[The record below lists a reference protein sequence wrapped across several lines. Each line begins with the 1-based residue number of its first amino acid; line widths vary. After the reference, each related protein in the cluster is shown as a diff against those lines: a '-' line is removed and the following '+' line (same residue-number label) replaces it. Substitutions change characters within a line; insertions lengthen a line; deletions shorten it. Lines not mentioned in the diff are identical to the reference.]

1 MDLRLEVTKRDGWS
15 LVEVGGE
22 IDVATA
28 PRLREQLIALV
39 NDQRYHIVVS
49 LVAVDFIDS
58 TGLGVLISGLKRVRT
73 HGGRFSLICTE
84 PRILKVF
91 EITGLLAVFN
101 VCATFEDAIAPVE
114 GDEGLAAES
123 AP

>member
-1 MDLRLEVTKRDGWS
+1 MDLRLEVSERSGWS
-15 LVEVGGE
+15 VVDVGGE

-39 NDQRYHIVVS
+39 NDQRYQIVVS
-49 LVAVDFIDS
+49 LEAVDFIDS

-73 HGGRFSLICTE
+73 HGGRFALVCTE

-101 VCATFEDAIAPVE
+101 VCGSVEEAVTPDAEALEEAP
-114 GDEGLAAES
+114 
-123 AP
+123 